1 MEIIKETLSNGLT
14 GILAPM
20 EGAKTI
26 TEIFIAKAG
35 WKDEWPEI
43 YGLSHLTE
51 HMILKGTKNRP
62 SAQDIAKEIEG
73 KGGEINAETE
83 DEYTHYWIKL
93 PGRFIDTAHDLLS
106 DMLLKP
112 KFDSQEIEKE
122 KGTILEELH
131 MIQDDSQGCVCE
143 ILWPSLLYK
152 NQAAGQCGL
161 GTEETIK
168 SFKREQILSYTK
180 KLYTASNSA
189 VCVAGRIENLREVLN
204 ELNGYFQEIRQD
216 KSRIKR
222 LPVVENQKKPEI
234 LFQKRKIEQTQIM
247 LGIRGYNVFHPDRY
261 ALQVLG
267 VILGGS
273 MSSRMFT
280 EVREKRGLAYRIGTG
295 VDFQSDTGW
304 LATYAGLNSE
314 KITEALQVMINQY
327 KKITEER
334 VPEQELRFTKSF
346 ILGSQEVATEDS
358 KKVALNL
365 AEQFILTGEVKTPEQ
380 MAEKFKAV
388 SSEDIQR
395 VAQDIFK
402 NKNLNLAIVGPHQHH
417 RLKAKLYPILK
428 F

>member
-1 MEIIKETLSNGLT
+1 
-14 GILAPM
+14 
-20 EGAKTI
+20 
-26 TEIFIAKAG
+26 
-35 WKDEWPEI
+35 
-43 YGLSHLTE
+43 
-51 HMILKGTKNRP
+51 
-62 SAQDIAKEIEG
+62 
-73 KGGEINAETE
+73 
-83 DEYTHYWIKL
+83 
-93 PGRFIDTAHDLLS
+93 
-106 DMLLKP
+106 
-112 KFDSQEIEKE
+112 
-122 KGTILEELH
+122 
-131 MIQDDSQGCVCE
+131 
-143 ILWPSLLYK
+143 
-152 NQAAGQCGL
+152 
-161 GTEETIK
+161 
-168 SFKREQILSYTK
+168 
-180 KLYTASNSA
+180 
-189 VCVAGRIENLREVLN
+189 
-204 ELNGYFQEIRQD
+204 
-216 KSRIKR
+216 
-222 LPVVENQKKPEI
+222 
-234 LFQKRKIEQTQIM
+234 
-247 LGIRGYNVFHPDRY
+247 
-261 ALQVLG
+261 
-267 VILGGS
+267 